1 MGIKLN
7 RKGYEHAQGPIKKG
21 AVDTDTSWEW
31 TTEDENTLLGDPP
44 DYEEYS
50 RWFLGIDDEK
60 DPETKSAYR
69 YPFGKEGKVYRSALI
84 AIRQRSAQQNVEE
97 IYDGAG
103 RLLEKID
110 KRLTAK
116 AQLIFAEE
124 EKAEV
129 PQEIQILRLGE
140 FVDNQGIPFRVT
152 EEDVQNIVKN
162 AENRINDIVIDYEHQ
177 TLLDVVEA
185 PAAGW
190 IKKLIDRGKDGLW
203 AVVEWTPRARRYL
216 EQKEYRYLSP
226 VLYSY
231 RQDADGY
238 WRPEYLH
245 SVALTNTPAIDGME
259 PLVNKQS
266 NISKKEDEAMERIL
280 IALGLER
287 SATEEEALKAIAVLK
302 EKATRSAVPREIL
315 EGLGLKENA
324 TMQEVRAELFAL
336 KQKAAVASE
345 VDSLRKKLK
354 EKERDELVEH
364 ALKEGKITSAQK
376 EWAMKY
382 AYEDP
387 EGFRLFINKAPQ
399 VVPTGSATRDTD
411 TERKTALDEVQLLVN
426 KQLGI
431 DEETFKKHTTEKEG

>member
-7 RKGYEHAQGPIKKG
+7 RKGYEHAQGLIKKG

-177 TLLDVVEA
+177 TLKDVEA

-190 IKKLIDRGKDGLW
+190 IKRLIDRGKDGLW

-231 RQDADGY
+231 RQADGY

-245 SVALTNTPAIDGME
+245 SVALTNTPAVDGME
-259 PLVNKQS
+259 PLVNKQG
-266 NISKKEDEAMERIL
+266 NTNKKEDEAMEKIL
-280 IALGLER
+280 SALGLER
-287 SATEEEALKAIAVLK
+287 SAKEEEALRAIAVLK
-302 EKATRSAVPREIL
+302 EKAQSPTLPREIV
-315 EGLGLKENA
+315 EGLGLGEGA
-324 TMQEVRAELFAL
+324 TLQEVKAEIFAL
-336 KQKAAVASE
+336 KQKAELSSE
-345 VDSLRKKLK
+345 VDSLRKELRERK
-354 EKERDELVEH
+354 RDELVEH

-382 AYEDP
+382 AYDDP
-387 EGFRLFINKAPQ
+387 EGFKLFVNKAPQ
-399 VVPTGSATRDTD
+399 VVPTGSATGDNH
-411 TERKTALDEVQLLVN
+411 TERKGEMDEIQVLVN

-431 DEETFKKHTTEKEG
+431 DEETFKKHNTEKEG